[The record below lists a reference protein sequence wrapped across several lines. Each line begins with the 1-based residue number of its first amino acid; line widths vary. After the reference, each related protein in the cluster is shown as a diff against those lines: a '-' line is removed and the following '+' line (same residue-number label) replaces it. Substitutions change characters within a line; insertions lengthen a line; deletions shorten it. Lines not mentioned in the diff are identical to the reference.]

1 MTQPLPLPR
10 LVIRALERASTW
22 HDGQWRRHPTEKIP
36 YIAHP
41 ATVGFLLQRA
51 GYSDEIIAAGIL
63 HDVIEDCGVTKE
75 EIAAAFSPEIAE
87 LVAWLTEPTQN
98 IETWKERKDLYRQ
111 QLTQAPDEALIIKA
125 ADCVANLTS
134 LLDALEVDPTTW
146 SMFYAGREEKMAH
159 EQAVLDIV
167 SSRIDAPLVALFR
180 ELHERV
186 MQLP

>member
-1 MTQPLPLPR
+1 MTQPLQHPT

-22 HDGQWRRHPTEKIP
+22 HDGQWRRHPTERIP

-63 HDVIEDCGVTKE
+63 HDVIEDCGVTRE
-75 EIAAAFSPEIAE
+75 EVATSFNEHIAD
-87 LVAWLTEPTQN
+87 LVAWMSEPKN
-98 IETWKERKDLYRQ
+98 IPSWKDRKELYRQ

-125 ADCVANLTS
+125 ADCIANLTS
-134 LLDALEVDPTTW
+134 LLDALQLDSATW
-146 SMFYAGREEKMAH
+146 TMFSASREEKLAH
-159 EQAVLDIV
+159 EQAVFEIV
-167 SSRIDAPLVALFR
+167 SARIDAPIVELFR

-186 MQLP
+186 SKLP

>member
-1 MTQPLPLPR
+1 MTQPLPLPS

-75 EIAAAFSPEIAE
+75 EVAANFTPQIAE
-87 LVAWLTEPTQN
+87 LVAWMSEPKN
-98 IETWKERKDLYRQ
+98 IPSWKERKEQYRH
-111 QLTQAPDEALIIKA
+111 QLTQASDEALIIKA
-125 ADCVANLTS
+125 ADCIANLTS
-134 LLDALEVDPTTW
+134 LLDALQVDSATW
-146 SMFYAGREEKMAH
+146 SMFSASREEKLAH
-159 EQAVLDIV
+159 DEAVFEIV
-167 SSRIDAPLVALFR
+167 SARLDAPIVELFR

-186 MQLP
+186 KQLP